1 MILVTE
7 KVSGNSKDKGVRLHF
22 TTKQARLRSTR
33 ISEKLFSLYGI
44 TLPAN
49 RSCGKEVLLVSCFA
63 VCTECTV
70 LHNYSAYKIKENF
83 KVNILYFKTEECCNQ
98 EITAVD

>member
-1 MILVTE
+1 MRKLE
-7 KVSGNSKDKGVRLHF
+7 GARLHF
-22 TTKQARLRSTR
+22 TTKQERLQSTR

-49 RSCGKEVLLVSCFA
+49 RSDGREVLLVLCCA

-70 LHNYSAYKIKENF
+70 LHNYSAYKIDDHF
-83 KVNILYFKTEECCNQ
+83 KVNILYFKTEECCNP